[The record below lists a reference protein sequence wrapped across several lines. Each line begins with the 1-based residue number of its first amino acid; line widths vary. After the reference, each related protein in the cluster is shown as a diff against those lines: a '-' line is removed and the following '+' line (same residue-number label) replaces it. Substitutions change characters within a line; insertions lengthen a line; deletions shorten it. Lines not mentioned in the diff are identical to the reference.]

1 MMMEQIANRYEILSL
16 IGQGGMAD
24 VYKAKDTILNRI
36 VAIKVLRDK
45 LSGDAMALVRFQ
57 REASA
62 ASRLSHPNVVDIYD
76 VGEYEGMHYIVMEY
90 IRGRTL
96 KDLIAQ
102 RGALDV
108 DEAIGIMKQLISA
121 IDHAHDH
128 NIIHR
133 DIKPENIFYDGK
145 QVYLFDFDI
154 ARNYIENQK
163 RDTTVLGSQG
173 YAAPEQFGFYQTD
186 IRSDIY
192 SLGVLYHVLLT
203 NKLPRD
209 YDLQGIEKR
218 IIDKMI
224 AIDPQGRYQDVKEI
238 IKDLDQLFHIEKKKE
253 KKIKHP
259 NALPGFRSGKLWKMI
274 VAIMGYLLFIW
285 ILISFKIENQPIS
298 QYQNFDYRLILIAS
312 FIITLLF
319 STNYLSVRD
328 YLPYYRNHR
337 IVVKVLTT
345 IISWLILLFISI
357 IIGTLLMYF

>member
-1 MMMEQIANRYEILSL
+1 MIVLELEVIKETPQ
-16 IGQGGMAD
+16 
-24 VYKAKDTILNRI
+24 KRI
-36 VAIKVLRDK
+36 T
-45 LSGDAMALVRFQ
+45 LVRELDKRNIYIKKELKTYNKTIWEKLKQLDIEGIPHIYSIEENEDGLEIIEEYLACQTLSDILDEHTFSNL
-57 REASA
+57 EAYQ
-62 ASRLSHPNVVDIYD
+62 I
-76 VGEYEGMHYIVMEY
+76 
-90 IRGRTL
+90 IRQL
-96 KDLIAQ
+96 CII
-102 RGALDV
+102 LDV
-108 DEAIGIMKQLISA
+108 LHQQDPQ
-121 IDHAHDH
+121 
-128 NIIHR
+128 IIRR

-209 YDLQGIEKR
+209 YGLQGIEKR

-224 AIDPQGRYQDVKEI
+224 AIDPQDRYQDVKEI

-298 QYQNFDYRLILIAS
+298 QYQYFVYRLILIFW

-328 YLPYYRNHR
+328 YLPYYKNHG

-357 IIGTLLMYF
+357 IIGTLLMYL

>member
-1 MMMEQIANRYEILSL
+1 MIVLELEVIKETPL
-16 IGQGGMAD
+16 
-24 VYKAKDTILNRI
+24 KRI
-36 VAIKVLRDK
+36 T
-45 LSGDAMALVRFQ
+45 LVRELDKRNIYIKKELKTYNKTIWEKLKQLDIEGIPHIYSIEENEDGLEIIEEYLACQTLSDILDEHTFLNL
-57 REASA
+57 EAYQ
-62 ASRLSHPNVVDIYD
+62 I
-76 VGEYEGMHYIVMEY
+76 
-90 IRGRTL
+90 IRQL
-96 KDLIAQ
+96 CII
-102 RGALDV
+102 LDV
-108 DEAIGIMKQLISA
+108 LHQQDPQ
-121 IDHAHDH
+121 
-128 NIIHR
+128 IIHR
-133 DIKPENIFYDGK
+133 DIKPENIFYYGK

-224 AIDPQGRYQDVKEI
+224 AIDPQARYQDVKEI

-259 NALPGFRSGKLWKMI
+259 KALPGFRSGKLWKMI

-298 QYQNFDYRLILIAS
+298 QYQYFVYRLILIS
-312 FIITLLF
+312 WFIITLLF

-328 YLPYYRNHR
+328 YLPYYKNHG
-337 IVVKVLTT
+337 IAVKVLTT
-345 IISWLILLFISI
+345 IISWLILLFISL
-357 IIGTLLMYF
+357 IIGTLLMYL

>member
-1 MMMEQIANRYEILSL
+1 MIVLELEVIKETPQ
-16 IGQGGMAD
+16 
-24 VYKAKDTILNRI
+24 KRI
-36 VAIKVLRDK
+36 T
-45 LSGDAMALVRFQ
+45 LVRELDK
-57 REASA
+57 R
-62 ASRLSHPNVVDIYD
+62 NIYIKK
-76 VGEYEGMHYIVMEY
+76 E
-90 IRGRTL
+90 L
-96 KDLIAQ
+96 KTYNKTIWEKL
-102 RGALDV
+102 
-108 DEAIGIMKQLISA
+108 KQLGIEGIPHIYS
-121 IDHAHDH
+121 IEENEDGLE
-128 NIIHR
+128 IIEEYLACQTLS
-133 DIKPENIFYDGK
+133 DILDEHIFYDGK

-298 QYQNFDYRLILIAS
+298 QYQYFVYRLILIS
-312 FIITLLF
+312 WFIITLLF
-319 STNYLSVRD
+319 STNYLSVRG
-328 YLPYYRNHR
+328 YLPYYKNHG
-337 IVVKVLTT
+337 IAVKVLTT

-357 IIGTLLMYF
+357 IIGTLLMYL

>member
-1 MMMEQIANRYEILSL
+1 MIVLELEVIKETPQ
-16 IGQGGMAD
+16 
-24 VYKAKDTILNRI
+24 KRI
-36 VAIKVLRDK
+36 T
-45 LSGDAMALVRFQ
+45 LVRELDKRNIYIKKELKTYNKTIWEKLKQLDIEGIPHIYSIEENEDGLEIIEEYLACQTLSDILDEHTFSNL
-57 REASA
+57 EAYQ
-62 ASRLSHPNVVDIYD
+62 I
-76 VGEYEGMHYIVMEY
+76 
-90 IRGRTL
+90 IRQL
-96 KDLIAQ
+96 CII
-102 RGALDV
+102 LDV
-108 DEAIGIMKQLISA
+108 LHQQDPQ
-121 IDHAHDH
+121 
-128 NIIHR
+128 IIHR

-224 AIDPQGRYQDVKEI
+224 
-238 IKDLDQLFHIEKKKE
+238 
-253 KKIKHP
+253 
-259 NALPGFRSGKLWKMI
+259 

-298 QYQNFDYRLILIAS
+298 QYQYFVYRLILIS
-312 FIITLLF
+312 WFIITLLF

-328 YLPYYRNHR
+328 YLPYYKNHG
-337 IVVKVLTT
+337 IAVKVLTT
-345 IISWLILLFISI
+345 IISWLILLFISL
-357 IIGTLLMYF
+357 IIGTLLMYL